1 MTTPQGRLLRI
12 VVLQMILTT
21 ASERPEW
28 MQKILGDTKNAL
40 LQRLWKQQ
48 TEQRSSKR
56 TAEGLVRLS
65 VSVSE
70 LWAHLPIRKV
80 SPRFSGGCVDRPG
93 YHSHSRRLPAAGA
106 GRHRHHRLDSSGDRH
121 RAADT
126 RSGRTPGRRP
136 PRSPNGASIDRVR
149 PSLPVNPVQTHAA

>member
-48 TEQRSSKR
+48 ASKGQANER
-56 TAEGLVRLS
+56 LRALSGCRLAYLNSGHIYRYVKCRRAFQEAVLIVLGIILILV
-65 VSVSE
+65 
-70 LWAHLPIRKV
+70 
-80 SPRFSGGCVDRPG
+80 G
-93 YHSHSRRLPAAGA
+93 Y
-106 GRHRHHRLDSSGDRH
+106 
-121 RAADT
+121 
-126 RSGRTPGRRP
+126 
-136 PRSPNGASIDRVR
+136 
-149 PSLPVNPVQTHAA
+149 